1 MNNIKEVDNSL
12 KKRLADTEDFSL
24 NIRVDLDNTKKFLDT
39 SISNQNEELKTL
51 IKNTEKEMQE
61 RITDNMDKQNGEVHL
76 RLGELSNQIELTHD
90 KLKREKLEIDE
101 HFRNIGQSISSLKA
115 DSQQLLSSK
124 ITELEDAV
132 AHNIRLKVS
141 EMNERFETVE
151 EKQKN
156 DKNETDKQIQ
166 LIEQNQTQSDLNTK
180 EQFCDTLNKVNTKFK
195 SERKRLEDD
204 FSSLEKQLDNMDNFA
219 METRK
224 RLGKQ
229 EEYLKNVEVD
239 MQDKVMNI
247 SAVMDNM
254 QDKIYEF
261 ETNKKNNLIFYGVP
275 SEERETGDRLLM
287 KIQDIIRS
295 NLNISREGLVSY
307 ANRMYTG
314 PEVLGCRPV
323 LVSFH
328 NFKDR
333 EEVLQ
338 NSKFLKTSCL
348 SVTEDLSKK
357 TRESRQELR

>member
-1 MNNIKEVDNSL
+1 M
-12 KKRLADTEDFSL
+12 AD
-24 NIRVDLDNTKKFLDT
+24 K
-39 SISNQNEELKTL
+39 IS
-51 IKNTEKEMQE
+51 
-61 RITDNMDKQNGEVHL
+61 
-76 RLGELSNQIELTHD
+76 
-90 KLKREKLEIDE
+90 
-101 HFRNIGQSISSLKA
+101 
-115 DSQQLLSSK
+115 
-124 ITELEDAV
+124 ELEKAV
-132 AHNIRLKVS
+132 AHNIKMKVV
-141 EMNERFETVE
+141 EINKKLETIE
-151 EKQKN
+151 EKHGN
-156 DKNETDKQIQ
+156 DKSEANKKLQ
-166 LIEQNQTQSDLNTK
+166 LIEQNLIQSGLSTK

-195 SERKRLEDD
+195 SERKRIEDD

-229 EEYLKNVEVD
+229 EEYLKTVD
-239 MQDKVMNI
+239 VDTQDKVMNI

-275 SEERETGDRLLM
+275 SEERETGERLLM
-287 KIQDIIRS
+287 KIQDIIRN
-295 NLNISREGLVSY
+295 NLNICREGLVSY